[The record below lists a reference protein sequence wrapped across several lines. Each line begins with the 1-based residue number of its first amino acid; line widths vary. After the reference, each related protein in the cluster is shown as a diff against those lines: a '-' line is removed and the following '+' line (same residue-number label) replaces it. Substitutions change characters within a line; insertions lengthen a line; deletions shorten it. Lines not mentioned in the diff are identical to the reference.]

1 MPGIAYHVQSLTEL
15 IAKRAR
21 EQPDQEALY
30 TAPPPPTSD
39 QASSDGPIDLRALT
53 SVYPPPRPLALLL
66 ISSLLHRYAQL
77 ARAVDRVAH
86 HNAALG
92 LVAERVSPHTPASAL
107 PPVPVVA
114 VLVSSAI
121 DETVLEIALA
131 KAGLAAL
138 LLSVNNSAA
147 AVAHLCRRTAAAR
160 LIYGPKYAGVA
171 EEARKICAEDGGA
184 VLELV
189 AEKRF
194 PLWGEGGVDDA
205 KIEPF
210 EAVYTPQQERER
222 PAVILHSSGSVRAS
236 LSQSR

>member
-30 TAPPPPTSD
+30 TAPPPPASD
-39 QASSDGPIDLRALT
+39 HASSDGPIDLRALT
-53 SVYPPPRPLALLL
+53 SVYPPRPLALILT
-66 ISSLLHRYAQL
+66 SSLLHRYAQL

-92 LVAERVSPHTPASAL
+92 LVAPRVSPDTPASAL
-107 PPVPVVA
+107 LPVPVVA

-147 AVAHLCRRTAAAR
+147 AVAHLCRRTTASR

-210 EAVYTPQQERER
+210 EPVYTPQQERER
-222 PAVILHSSGSVRAS
+222 PAVILHSSGSVRCFGRS
-236 LSQSR
+236 T